1 MKSNQLIEHEFRQRF
16 RLDYRLEMRE
26 VSFVGECSI
35 DLSKLDQPLN
45 GKCAY
50 LGQNLFNDKTKILVK
65 NPSRIVWVI
74 LGNSGKI
81 NIFGHKNRLIQ
92 SGRSMGQDLERR

>member
-1 MKSNQLIEHEFRQRF
+1 MIEHEFRHSEYR
-16 RLDYRLEMRE
+16 RLEMRE

-50 LGQNLFNDKTKILVK
+50 LGQNLFNDKTNDEDVEW
-65 NPSRIVWVI
+65 N
-74 LGNSGKI
+74 GNSTKI
-81 NIFGHKNRLIQ
+81 QFFIN
-92 SGRSMGQDLERR
+92 S

>member
-1 MKSNQLIEHEFRQRF
+1 MIEHEFRQS
-16 RLDYRLEMRE
+16 DYRRLEMRE

-50 LGQNLFNDKTKILVK
+50 LGQNLFNDKTNDEDVEW
-65 NPSRIVWVI
+65 N
-74 LGNSGKI
+74 GNSTKI
-81 NIFGHKNRLIQ
+81 QFLLTVRHH
-92 SGRSMGQDLERR
+92 

>member
-1 MKSNQLIEHEFRQRF
+1 MKSNQLIEHELRQRF

-50 LGQNLFNDKTKILVK
+50 LGQNLFNDKTNDEDVEW
-65 NPSRIVWVI
+65 N
-74 LGNSGKI
+74 GNSSTEKTV
-81 NIFGHKNRLIQ
+81 FIQ
-92 SGRSMGQDLERR
+92 F

>member
-1 MKSNQLIEHEFRQRF
+1 MKSNQLIEHELRQRF

-50 LGQNLFNDKTKILVK
+50 LGQNLFNDKTNDEDVEW
-65 NPSRIVWVI
+65 N
-74 LGNSGKI
+74 GNSSTEKQFLYSF
-81 NIFGHKNRLIQ
+81 N
-92 SGRSMGQDLERR
+92 S

>member
-1 MKSNQLIEHEFRQRF
+1 MIEHEFRNS
-16 RLDYRLEMRE
+16 DYRRLEMRE

-50 LGQNLFNDKTKILVK
+50 LGQNLFNDKTNDEDVEW
-65 NPSRIVWVI
+65 N
-74 LGNSGKI
+74 GNSTKI
-81 NIFGHKNRLIQ
+81 QFFIN
-92 SGRSMGQDLERR
+92 S

>member
-50 LGQNLFNDKTKILVK
+50 LGQNLFNDKTNDEDVEW
-65 NPSRIVWVI
+65 N
-74 LGNSGKI
+74 GNSSTEKQFLYSF
-81 NIFGHKNRLIQ
+81 N
-92 SGRSMGQDLERR
+92 S

>member
-1 MKSNQLIEHEFRQRF
+1 
-16 RLDYRLEMRE
+16 MRE

-50 LGQNLFNDKTKILVK
+50 LGQNLFNDKTNDEDVEW
-65 NPSRIVWVI
+65 N
-74 LGNSGKI
+74 GN
-81 NIFGHKNRLIQ
+81 
-92 SGRSMGQDLERR
+92 LEQKYRFNS